1 MKGREGRV
9 GREDRG
15 GIGVD
20 EGEGGKSS
28 RDGIQME
35 KDKTSPTTYLTSG

>member
-1 MKGREGRV
+1 MGGERMKGREGRV

-20 EGEGGKSS
+20 EGEGG
-28 RDGIQME
+28 RE
-35 KDKTSPTTYLTSG
+35 E